1 MKKIFRR
8 QCPCC
13 SEPFETNRS
22 DKFYL
27 NPQHQKRNNN
37 CRQEKKRKK
46 RNNMTKAS
54 IKTYEIYNDLLKDK
68 SEFRKSKEFLRGRG
82 ANLAL
87 YTHAELLERKEVQ
100 FLFDIAVI
108 DDGNYLIL
116 KRK

>member
-1 MKKIFRR
+1 MQKRHKRH
-8 QCPCC
+8 CKCC
-13 SEPFETNRS
+13 GEPFETNRS
-22 DKFYL
+22 DKYYL
-27 NPQHQKRNNN
+27 NPNHQKRNNN
-37 CRQEKKRKK
+37 WKQEQKRKK

-68 SEFRKSKEFLRGRG
+68 SEIRMSKEFLRGRG
-82 ANLAL
+82 ADLAL
-87 YTHAELLERKEVQ
+87 FTHADLIERQEAQ